1 MQNEVQKNTIK
12 DQKKPPEIVIV
23 IMCEVKVRQNVHEIY
38 LSYEGFIFTLIEVFL
53 FKRMTF

>member
-12 DQKKPPEIVIV
+12 DQKKTPEIVIV